1 MVIKTEADLEKAL
14 HRRGYIKRLVNE
26 AADLLIPVHNHHW
39 AKLAQLSCTD
49 WDLGRWVEYFDL
61 DYLKY
66 CLMEMPES
74 EFSEAFN
81 SATDTRYYTP
91 VGERSTIYGKIS
103 EHITVCP
110 RCKMKQQIDREL
122 DELVSAEYTSQL
134 AKGGANEPDN
144 H

>member
-1 MVIKTEADLEKAL
+1 MAIKTEADLEKAL
-14 HRRGYIKRLVNE
+14 HRRGYIKRLVGE
-26 AADLLIPVHNHHW
+26 AAWLLIPVHNRLW
-39 AKLAQLSCTD
+39 TQLAQLSCTD

-66 CLMEMPES
+66 CLIKMPES

-91 VGERSTIYGKIS
+91 VSERAAIYEKIKG
-103 EHITVCP
+103 HVTKCP

-122 DELVSAEYTSQL
+122 DELLKSHY
-134 AKGGANEPDN
+134 KGELDYGGDI
-144 H
+144 